1 MWDDFTGSS
10 SLEGSEV
17 DSEKEVVTN
26 SGLIKDFLFLF
37 VFLVVVVLFWCVSL
51 GSGFSPSWGLEGV
64 SELEGDFG
72 FSPSWGLEGVSKL
85 EGDFGFCFS
94 RSVFLFD
101 LTHQFLWVWG
111 IGASGSVFMA
121 VFAHSPRSLALS
133 GGMAMGVMVPYSGST
148 VGS

>member
-1 MWDDFTGSS
+1 MLDDFSGSS

-17 DSEKEVVTN
+17 DSEKDVATN

-37 VFLVVVVLFWCVSL
+37 AFLVVVVLL
-51 GSGFSPSWGLEGV
+51 GSGVSPFWGLEGV

-72 FSPSWGLEGVSKL
+72 FSLSWGLEGVSKL
-85 EGDFGFCFS
+85 EGDFGSCS
-94 RSVFLFD
+94 SGSVFLVG
-101 LTHQFLWVWG
+101 LTYQSFWVWG
-111 IGASGSVFMA
+111 IGASGSFLMA

-133 GGMAMGVMVPYSGST
+133 GGMAMGVMMLYSGSA

>member
-1 MWDDFTGSS
+1 M
-10 SLEGSEV
+10 

-94 RSVFLFD
+94 RSVFLVD
-101 LTHQFLWVWG
+101 LAHQSLWVWG

-133 GGMAMGVMVPYSGST
+133 GGMTMGVMLPYTGST

>member
-1 MWDDFTGSS
+1 MLDDFSGSS

-17 DSEKEVVTN
+17 DSEKDVATN

-37 VFLVVVVLFWCVSL
+37 AFLVVVVLFCCASL
-51 GSGFSPSWGLEGV
+51 GSGVSPFWGLEGV

-72 FSPSWGLEGVSKL
+72 FSLSLGLEGVSKL
-85 EGDFGFCFS
+85 EGDFGFCS
-94 RSVFLFD
+94 SGSVFLVD
-101 LTHQFLWVWG
+101 LTHQSLWVWG
-111 IGASGSVFMA
+111 IGASGSFLMA

-133 GGMAMGVMVPYSGST
+133 GGMAMGVMMLYSGSA

>member
-1 MWDDFTGSS
+1 M
-10 SLEGSEV
+10 

-72 FSPSWGLEGVSKL
+72 FSPSCGLEGVSKL

>member
-1 MWDDFTGSS
+1 M
-10 SLEGSEV
+10 

-37 VFLVVVVLFWCVSL
+37 VFLVVDVLFWCVIL

-72 FSPSWGLEGVSKL
+72 FSPSCGLEGVSKL

-94 RSVFLFD
+94 RSVFLVD
-101 LTHQFLWVWG
+101 LTHQSLWVWG

>member
-1 MWDDFTGSS
+1 MLDDFSGSS

-17 DSEKEVVTN
+17 DSEKDVATN

-37 VFLVVVVLFWCVSL
+37 VFLVVVILFWCVSL

-64 SELEGDFG
+64 SKLEVDFG
-72 FSPSWGLEGVSKL
+72 FSPSW
-85 EGDFGFCFS
+85 
-94 RSVFLFD
+94 FLVD
-101 LTHQFLWVWG
+101 LTHQSLRVWG
-111 IGASGSVFMA
+111 IGASGSVFMT

-133 GGMAMGVMVPYSGST
+133 GGMAMGVMMLYSGSA

>member
-1 MWDDFTGSS
+1 MLDDFSGSS

-17 DSEKEVVTN
+17 DSEKDVATN

-37 VFLVVVVLFWCVSL
+37 AFLVVVVLL
-51 GSGFSPSWGLEGV
+51 GSGVSPFWGLEGV

-72 FSPSWGLEGVSKL
+72 FSLSWGLEGVSKL
-85 EGDFGFCFS
+85 EGDFGSCS
-94 RSVFLFD
+94 SGSVFLVG
-101 LTHQFLWVWG
+101 LTYQSFWVWG
-111 IGASGSVFMA
+111 IGASGSFLMA

-133 GGMAMGVMVPYSGST
+133 GGMAMGVLMLYSGST